1 MRNHRCFF
9 CAYLYKGRA
18 VGSKYLRKEDKK
30 VRDMQ
35 IYVPLI
41 DLIKSEPSNKMESK
55 TGIIGKIRGLAST
68 PDLDYQGE
76 KVVQKGLDIRSF
88 LKNGFLNLDHD
99 NSRIVGY
106 PDSKNTKITK
116 DGLYLEGYL
125 LDNSDGRRFWE
136 TAIAL
141 QKSGTSRRLGFSIE
155 GQILK
160 ENEKGQILKARVT
173 NVAVTST
180 PCNANA
186 TWNAVVKSM
195 TANTT
200 SASPLLKESLECG
213 KLYYQKAL
221 EGDREVLESLNTFK
235 NKLNKSDNEDDI
247 RLYLMMFKGLYGE
260 DMANKAR
267 QIINYKE

>member
-1 MRNHRCFF
+1 MNN
-9 CAYLYKGRA
+9 
-18 VGSKYLRKEDKK
+18 

-41 DLIKSEPSNKMESK
+41 DLIKSEDSK
-55 TGIIGKIRGLAST
+55 SLGSQKGIIGKIRGLAST

-76 KVVQKGLDIRSF
+76 KVVQKGLDISSF
-88 LKNGFLNLDHD
+88 LEKGFLNLDHD

-106 PDSKNTKITK
+106 PDKNNTKITK

-155 GQILK
+155 GQVLK
-160 ENEKGQILKARVT
+160 EDDKGQILKARVT

-195 TANTT
+195 TASTQ
-200 SASPLLKESLECG
+200 SQAPLLKESLENG
-213 KLYYQKAL
+213 KIFYQKGL
-221 EGDREVLESLNTFK
+221 DGDEEVRECLKKFK
-235 NKLNKSDNEDDI
+235 NKLNKSENEDDVE
-247 RLYLMMFKGLYGE
+247 LYLMMFRGLYGD
-260 DMANKAR
+260 DMKEKTR
-267 QIINYKE
+267 QILEYKE

>member
-1 MRNHRCFF
+1 M
-9 CAYLYKGRA
+9 K
-18 VGSKYLRKEDKK
+18 
-30 VRDMQ
+30 DMQ
-35 IYVPLI
+35 IYVPLT
-41 DLIKSEPSNKMESK
+41 DLIKSEESK
-55 TGIIGKIRGLAST
+55 ELKGHRGVIGKIKGLAST

-76 KVVQKGLDIRSF
+76 KVVQKGLDISSF
-88 LKNGFLNLDHD
+88 LEKGFLNMDHD

-106 PDSKNTKITK
+106 PDKDKTKITK

-136 TAIAL
+136 TALAL

-160 ENEKGQILKARVT
+160 EDEKGQILKARVT

-195 TANTT
+195 TASTT
-200 SASPLLKESLECG
+200 SAAPLIKENLENG
-213 KLYYQKAL
+213 RIFYQKGID
-221 EGDREVLESLNTFK
+221 GDKEVLDCIKTFK
-235 NKLNKSDNEDDI
+235 NKLDKSDNEDDMK
-247 RLYLMMFKGLYGE
+247 LYLMMFKGLYGK
-260 DMANKAR
+260 DMNDTIR
-267 QIINYKE
+267 QIINYKEK